1 MTTATPRHFA
11 NNRSARLSSRDD
23 FESAELLAAIFGFCG
38 AAGSRLLHRR
48 SRLDMIEAV
57 FRHNSVRRLFFPL
70 RSSRSCLIEVR
81 TDGARAWQPSGDRHV
96 SSGESYYRFE
106 QSDGCLIITLLPEL
120 NDKQWADIEKV
131 GTEIVDRLSTAQSP
145 RFIVDLT
152 LLSYMGSAMVA
163 LIVRLYKAVNGR
175 SGQMVVVNQ
184 HELVFEVLKLAGLT
198 KLWTIVE
205 NRDKAYAALGVK
217 RRSVS
222 AKESGG
228 GGGGG
233 GNGLLVAGIIG
244 TLGAIIGLA
253 LQFSPQQLVTH
264 KIALLID
271 VGFAALGMIVGTM
284 LLVNQTGARRNVGIA
299 LLAICLIAVLGGIVV
314 SPEPSTPVS
323 KENKTTTSTS
333 SASTTVLATIAPK
346 TTASPATDPV
356 KPAADSKTVATTKP
370 VAGAKTA
377 AAGLPR
383 GPMGAVQPQNDKDKD
398 KDKGK

>member
-1 MTTATPRHFA
+1 
-11 NNRSARLSSRDD
+11 
-23 FESAELLAAIFGFCG
+23 
-38 AAGSRLLHRR
+38 
-48 SRLDMIEAV
+48 MIEAV

-70 RSSRSCLIEVR
+70 RNSRSCLIEVR

-131 GTEIVDRLSTAQSP
+131 GTEIVDRLSAVQSP

-152 LLSYMGSAMVA
+152 PLSYMGSAMVA

-205 NRDKAYAALGVK
+205 NRDKAFAALGVK

-222 AKESGG
+222 ASASS
-228 GGGGG
+228 GGGG
-233 GNGLLVAGIIG
+233 GNGLLVVGIIG
-244 TLGAIIGLA
+244 TIGAIIGLA
-253 LQFSPQQLVTH
+253 LQFSPQPLVSH

-271 VGFAALGMIVGTM
+271 VGFAALGMIMGTM
-284 LLVNQTGARRNVGIA
+284 LLVNQTGGRRNVGIV
-299 LLAICLIAVLGGIVV
+299 LLAICLISVLGGIVV
-314 SPEPSTPVS
+314 SPEQSGTPGAKDKST
-323 KENKTTTSTS
+323 KTS
-333 SASTTVLATIAPK
+333 SNTAAATTVAATK
-346 TTASPATDPV
+346 TIPTADVA
-356 KPAADSKTVATTKP
+356 KPAADAKSAAAP
-370 VAGAKTA
+370 KTA
-377 AAGLPR
+377 AAVLPKAGLAGSDNTRKTRTKANRPPGSMARSQR
-383 GPMGAVQPQNDKDKD
+383 GQTANNSWRRRRTKRPEKADRWPKDAFANST
-398 KDKGK
+398 

>member
-1 MTTATPRHFA
+1 
-11 NNRSARLSSRDD
+11 
-23 FESAELLAAIFGFCG
+23 
-38 AAGSRLLHRR
+38 
-48 SRLDMIEAV
+48 
-57 FRHNSVRRLFFPL
+57 
-70 RSSRSCLIEVR
+70 
-81 TDGARAWQPSGDRHV
+81 V

-175 SGQMVVVNQ
+175 NGQMVVVNQ

-222 AKESGG
+222 AQSS

-233 GNGLLVAGIIG
+233 GNGLLVVGIIG
-244 TLGAIIGLA
+244 TLGAIVGLA
-253 LQFSPQQLVTH
+253 LQFSPTQLVTH

-284 LLVNQTGARRNVGIA
+284 LLVNQTGAKRNVGIV

-314 SPEPSTPVS
+314 SPESGAPAA
-323 KENKTTTSTS
+323 KETKTTSTS
-333 SASTTVLATIAPK
+333 SGSTTV
-346 TTASPATDPV
+346 TTESKPRTPTTDPA
-356 KPAADSKTVATTKP
+356 KPAADTKTLAAATKP
-370 VAGAKTA
+370 ADGAKTTTA
-377 AAGLPR
+377 VLPK
-383 GPMGAVQPQNDKDKD
+383 GPMGLAQPPKD

>member
-1 MTTATPRHFA
+1 M
-11 NNRSARLSSRDD
+11 ARGPGNHL
-23 FESAELLAAIFGFCG
+23 EI
-38 AAGSRLLHRR
+38 
-48 SRLDMIEAV
+48 
-57 FRHNSVRRLFFPL
+57 
-70 RSSRSCLIEVR
+70 
-81 TDGARAWQPSGDRHV
+81 RHV

-106 QSDGCLIITLLPEL
+106 QSDGCWIITLLPEL

-131 GTEIVDRLSTAQSP
+131 GTEIVDRLSAAQSP

-152 LLSYMGSAMVA
+152 PLSYMGSAMVA

-222 AKESGG
+222 ARES

-253 LQFSPQQLVTH
+253 LQFSPQPLVAH
-264 KIALLID
+264 KTALLID

-299 LLAICLIAVLGGIVV
+299 FLAICLIAVLGGIVV
-314 SPEPSTPVS
+314 SPEQSSAPAA
-323 KENKTTTSTS
+323 KDGKATS
-333 SASTTVLATIAPK
+333 SLTSSTNVAATNTPKASAT
-346 TTASPATDPV
+346 TDPP
-356 KPAADSKTVATTKP
+356 KAAPDTKTVADQKP
-370 VAGAKTA
+370 AAGAKTTATISPKA
-377 AAGLPR
+377 AIGI
-383 GPMGAVQPQNDKDKD
+383 GSTKG

>member
-1 MTTATPRHFA
+1 
-11 NNRSARLSSRDD
+11 
-23 FESAELLAAIFGFCG
+23 
-38 AAGSRLLHRR
+38 
-48 SRLDMIEAV
+48 MIEAV
-57 FRHNSVRRLFFPL
+57 FRLNSIRRLLFPL
-70 RSSRSCLIEVR
+70 RSSRFCFSEVR
-81 TDGARAWQPSGDRHV
+81 ADGARASESSGDRHV

-131 GTEIVDRLSTAQSP
+131 GTEIVERLSAAQSP

-175 SGQMVVVNQ
+175 KGQMVVVNQ

-217 RRSVS
+217 RRAVS
-222 AKESGG
+222 TPSS
-228 GGGGG
+228 GGGG

-244 TLGAIIGLA
+244 TLGAIVGLA
-253 LQFSPQQLVTH
+253 LQFSPQPLVTH

-299 LLAICLIAVLGGIVV
+299 LLAICLIAVLGGIVI
-314 SPEPSTPVS
+314 SPEQSGAPSG
-323 KENKTTTSTS
+323 KETKTTSTS
-333 SASTTVLATIAPK
+333 SAVQSETIASAAKTSTPDPAKPAAETKTVVADTKSASGAK
-346 TTASPATDPV
+346 TTAAV
-356 KPAADSKTVATTKP
+356 
-370 VAGAKTA
+370 
-377 AAGLPR
+377 LPK
-383 GPMGAVQPQNDKDKD
+383 GPMGKIPQG